1 MIRSMT
7 GYGNGSAEAPGF
19 RARAEVRCV
28 NNRFADL
35 RLRLPAEL
43 LPREADLR
51 ARVLARVRR
60 GRIEMDVRIEGDR
73 ASSPL
78 VLNRPLARAVLEA
91 AKALREELGAKGEAA
106 VSDLL
111 EVPGMLQAS
120 PGESGLGE
128 KEIGAVERAVDAA
141 LLALDAER
149 RREGE
154 VLRADLVAR
163 ARTMESLV
171 AEIAE
176 RAAGV
181 PAAARRK
188 LTERLRVL
196 TEGAALDPGRLEQ
209 EAAFLADRADV
220 TEELVRLR
228 GHLAQAVA
236 LLEAGDGEP
245 VGKRLD
251 FLLQEVHREAN
262 TTHSKSADIEVSRLV
277 LALKAEAEK
286 VREQVQNVE

>member
-7 GYGNGSAEAPGF
+7 GYGHGSAEAPGF

-43 LPREADLR
+43 LPREAELR

-91 AKALREELGAKGEAA
+91 ARALREELGAKGEAA

-111 EVPGMLQAS
+111 QVPGMLLAS

-163 ARTMESLV
+163 ARTMEALV

-228 GHLAQAVA
+228 GHLAQTAA

-262 TTHSKSADIEVSRLV
+262 TIHAKSADVEVSRLV